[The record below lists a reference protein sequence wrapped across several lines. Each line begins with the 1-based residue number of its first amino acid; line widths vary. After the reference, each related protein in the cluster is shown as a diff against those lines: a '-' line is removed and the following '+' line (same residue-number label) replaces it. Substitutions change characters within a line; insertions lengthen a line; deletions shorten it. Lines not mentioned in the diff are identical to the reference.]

1 MHSSSNLQKHRR
13 VRVPL
18 LTVAMLAFGLLLSA
32 CGFTD
37 EAGTNF
43 NIYIESDLKESGAPI
58 GALRVAEE
66 ARLKFQIRKS
76 GQDPVNYTAE
86 ATFELSKE
94 EAGDRPEHFNLMLS
108 TDLVAQPYH
117 TISSFVDD
125 AQTSVCATY
134 EGPEAIEPVRVCRAV
149 WTVTDDY
156 FGD

>member
-1 MHSSSNLQKHRR
+1 MHSSSNLPVRRR

-18 LTVAMLAFGLLLSA
+18 LAVAMLAFGLLLSA

-43 NIYIESDLKESGAPI
+43 NIYIESDLEESGAPI
-58 GALRVAEE
+58 GALRVGEE
-66 ARLKFQIRKS
+66 ARLKFQIKKS

-86 ATFELSKE
+86 ANFELSAE
-94 EAGDRPEHFNLMLS
+94 EADDRPEHFNLTLS
-108 TDLVAQPYH
+108 TDLAARPYH

-134 EGPEAIEPVRVCRAV
+134 DGPESTELVRVCRAV
-149 WTVTDDY
+149 WIVTDDY
-156 FGD
+156 FED